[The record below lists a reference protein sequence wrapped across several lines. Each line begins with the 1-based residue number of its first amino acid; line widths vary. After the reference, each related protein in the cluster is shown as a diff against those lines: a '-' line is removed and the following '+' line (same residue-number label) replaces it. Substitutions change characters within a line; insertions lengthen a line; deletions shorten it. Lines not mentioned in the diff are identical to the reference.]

1 MGASRQVRQKV
12 TDVEAMWEH
21 PNIQNVF
28 ALLSTTF
35 PKAGMKS
42 EYRRR
47 RGNVHIEHVSAVDD
61 GGAYRLHG
69 VYFILTR
76 SISLVQV
83 IIGGEYGEWWD
94 YRGWVEYCQGLPA
107 CAVVPKYI
115 TLYNITLHFLHYTT
129 IFPVSLHYI
138 RLDHISLRRPLHCDS
153 FEQTL
158 QVVSNHLQINS
169 AFLSV
174 TNLQEWTLGTGNELK
189 SIE

>member
-47 RGNVHIEHVSAVDD
+47 RGNVHIEHVGAVDD

-69 VYFILTR
+69 VYCVLTR

-94 YRGWVEYCQGLPA
+94 YRGWVEYCQGIPA

-115 TLYNITLHFLHYTT
+115 TLQYITLHYIIARGPQFVLLYQNT
-129 IFPVSLHYI
+129 PYSLH
-138 RLDHISLRRPLHCDS
+138 
-153 FEQTL
+153 
-158 QVVSNHLQINS
+158 
-169 AFLSV
+169 
-174 TNLQEWTLGTGNELK
+174 
-189 SIE
+189 

>member
-1 MGASRQVRQKV
+1 
-12 TDVEAMWEH
+12 MWEH

-47 RGNVHIEHVSAVDD
+47 RGNVHIEHVGAVDD
-61 GGAYRLHG
+61 GGAYRLHA
-69 VYFILTR
+69 VYFVLTR

-115 TLYNITLHFLHYTT
+115 TLQYITLHYIIARGPQLMLLYQNTPYTAYIT
-129 IFPVSLHYI
+129 LLPGAPNMCDCTKTPVY
-138 RLDHISLRRPLHCDS
+138 
-153 FEQTL
+153 T
-158 QVVSNHLQINS
+158 
-169 AFLSV
+169 
-174 TNLQEWTLGTGNELK
+174 
-189 SIE
+189 

>member
-1 MGASRQVRQKV
+1 
-12 TDVEAMWEH
+12 MWEH

-47 RGNVHIEHVSAVDD
+47 RGNVHIEHVGAVDD

-115 TLYNITLHFLHYTT
+115 TLQYIT
-129 IFPVSLHYI
+129 
-138 RLDHISLRRPLHCDS
+138 
-153 FEQTL
+153 
-158 QVVSNHLQINS
+158 
-169 AFLSV
+169 
-174 TNLQEWTLGTGNELK
+174 
-189 SIE
+189 